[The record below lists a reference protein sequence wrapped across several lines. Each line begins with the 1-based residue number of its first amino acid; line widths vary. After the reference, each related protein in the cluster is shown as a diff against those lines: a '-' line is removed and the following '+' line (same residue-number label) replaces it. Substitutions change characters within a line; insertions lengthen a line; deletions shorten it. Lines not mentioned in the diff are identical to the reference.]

1 LAGVMHRGDAED
13 AEENLNGF
21 LKSKTVWFNLLAGGL
36 AAGNA
41 IGFADF
47 SADPDLIALI
57 MAIVN
62 ILLRFLTKKPLG
74 EK

>member
-1 LAGVMHRGDAED
+1 MV
-13 AEENLNGF
+13 GF
-21 LKSKTVWFNLLAGGL
+21 WKSKTVWFNLLAGGL

-41 IGFADF
+41 VGFSDF
-47 SADPDLIALI
+47 QADPDLIALI

-62 ILLRFLTKKPLG
+62 ILLRIFTKKPLR